1 MEINSESLR
10 FVLGLK
16 IKQFRQN
23 EGISLKELS
32 GRTQLS
38 ISYLSEIEKGK
49 KYPKPE
55 KIATLAHALNRTFDE
70 LVSLKLDD
78 ELNPL
83 TALLNSPV
91 LKEFPLQ
98 QFGIGLADI
107 FELVNDSPSKAGAFI
122 RTLLEI
128 SRGYDM
134 NVEHFLLASLRSYQ
148 KMHLNYFAELEE
160 AANEFRE
167 QNKLGDNKV
176 ITQKWLEAVLRDE
189 FQCEIHYDDFSDYP
203 DLQPLRSICPSPR
216 KIWINSKLYPQQ
228 QKFVLAR
235 EIGYRVMKLKERAD
249 TSSWIKVET
258 FDQVFN
264 QFKVSYFAGAML
276 IPEQSIIE
284 DLKIWLQN
292 KSFDGKAL
300 VELMKKYDST
310 PEMFLY
316 RMSQIMPAHFGLQK
330 MHYMRLNHKL
340 KTNSFHIT
348 KELNLTNVFVPRSIG
363 PAEHQC
369 RRWAATAGLKQLA
382 EHPDPLNDVQV
393 LAQLSTFTAQKQT
406 FFNIAIV
413 RSKSLS
419 DQTNTGMTLGF
430 LIDENFK
437 EKAAFWDDTNVP
449 NSEVNETCERCPVND
464 CESRVAPPTIH
475 RAQKKQRSRE
485 RSLSAFIERNK

>member
-32 GRTQLS
+32 GRTKLS

-55 KIATLAHALNRTFDE
+55 KIAVLAHALNRSFDE

-128 SRGYDM
+128 TRGYDM

-148 KMHLNYFAELEE
+148 KMHLNYFAELEQ
-160 AANEFRE
+160 AANDFRE
-167 QNKLGDNKV
+167 QNKLADNRV
-176 ITQKWLEAVLRDE
+176 VTQKWLESILQDE
-189 FQCEIHYDDFSDYP
+189 FQCEIQYDDFSDYP
-203 DLQPLRSICPSPR
+203 DLQPLRSICPSPH
-216 KIWINSKLYPQQ
+216 KIWINSKLFPQQ

-235 EIGYRVMKLKERAD
+235 EIGYRVLKLKERAE

-264 QFKVSYFAGAML
+264 QFKVSYFAGAVL

-292 KSFDGKAL
+292 TSFDGKAL

-316 RMSQIMPAHFGLQK
+316 RMSQVMPTHFGLQK

-382 EHPDPLNDVQV
+382 DHPDPLNDVQV

-406 FFNIAIV
+406 FFNVAIV
-413 RSKSLS
+413 RPKSLS

-437 EKAAFWDDTNVP
+437 EKAAFWNDTNVP

-464 CESRVAPPTIH
+464 CESRVAPASIY